1 MKIRLNK
8 SVAAL
13 ATGALLLV
21 GVPVAG
27 LATASSAAAKPV
39 YVIGY
44 EGPLTGSGAQ
54 YGQNELGGLNLAIN
68 NANAT
73 GMLPFT
79 LQVKSY
85 DS

>member
-27 LATASSAAAKPV
+27 LATASGAAAKRV

-44 EGPLTGSGAQ
+44 EGPLT
-54 YGQNELGGLNLAIN
+54 
-68 NANAT
+68 
-73 GMLPFT
+73 
-79 LQVKSY
+79 
-85 DS
+85 